1 VRRPGSGDSGQTMGE
16 VLVDDLPPSAVHLC
30 VDMQRFFSSGLPL
43 TFPGSDQKYTVRGV
57 TLQAFAMRSASRQ
70 LPYADRVVILLAV
83 KFGCNISSDTERRI
97 RTNERARVVDYLQAL
112 GISAISRH
120 ASYRRTATRRY
131 AHALDLLVDV
141 RLDERRLIVREL
153 RREAKISF
161 AHGLD
166 SGDLDLAAKQLENWS
181 SVRSAP

>member
-1 VRRPGSGDSGQTMGE
+1 MGD
-16 VLVDDLPPSAVHLC
+16 VLVDPVRPTTVHLC

-43 TFPGSDQKYTVRGV
+43 TVFRFRPEVYSPGV

-131 AHALDLLVDV
+131 TRALDLLVDV
-141 RLDERRLIVREL
+141 RLDERRLIIREL

-161 AHGLD
+161 VHGLD
-166 SGDLDLAAKQLENWS
+166 SGDLDFAAKQLENWT

>member
-1 VRRPGSGDSGQTMGE
+1 
-16 VLVDDLPPSAVHLC
+16 
-30 VDMQRFFSSGLPL
+30 
-43 TFPGSDQKYTVRGV
+43 
-57 TLQAFAMRSASRQ
+57 MRSASRQ

-97 RTNERARVVDYLQAL
+97 RTNERARVVDHLHAL
-112 GISAISRH
+112 GISAFSRH
-120 ASYRRTATRRY
+120 ASCRRTATRRY
-131 AHALDLLVDV
+131 ARALDLVVDV
-141 RLDERRLIVREL
+141 RLDERRLIIREL

-181 SVRSAP
+181 SVLSLAWVSLRNEVFRNTLEPSDGANLPFELAGIVWQGA

>member
-1 VRRPGSGDSGQTMGE
+1 
-16 VLVDDLPPSAVHLC
+16 
-30 VDMQRFFSSGLPL
+30 
-43 TFPGSDQKYTVRGV
+43 
-57 TLQAFAMRSASRQ
+57 MRSASRQ

-120 ASYRRTATRRY
+120 ASHRRTETRRY
-131 AHALDLLVDV
+131 TRALDLLVDV

-153 RREAKISF
+153 RREAKISWRIIACVGIAPERSF
-161 AHGLD
+161 GTPWSRAMVRTGPAAGFFSPRAFNRNQLRGVRCGLP
-166 SGDLDLAAKQLENWS
+166 
-181 SVRSAP
+181 RSAPFEICAVWQRRHVRCRDSP

>member
-1 VRRPGSGDSGQTMGE
+1 
-16 VLVDDLPPSAVHLC
+16 
-30 VDMQRFFSSGLPL
+30 MQRFFSSGLPL
-43 TFPGSDQKYTVRGV
+43 TVFRFRDQRYTVRGV

-83 KFGCNISSDTERRI
+83 KFGCNVSADTERRI

-131 AHALDLLVDV
+131 TRALDLLVDV
-141 RLDERRLIVREL
+141 LGLSLRVDSEGQPLKDFLTTIV
-153 RREAKISF
+153 S
-161 AHGLD
+161 D
-166 SGDLDLAAKQLENWS
+166 
-181 SVRSAP
+181 V

>member
-1 VRRPGSGDSGQTMGE
+1 
-16 VLVDDLPPSAVHLC
+16 
-30 VDMQRFFSSGLPL
+30 
-43 TFPGSDQKYTVRGV
+43 
-57 TLQAFAMRSASRQ
+57 MRSASRQ

-112 GISAISRH
+112 GICAISRH
-120 ASYRRTATRRY
+120 ASYRRTATRPY
-131 AHALDLLVDV
+131 ARALDLVVDV
-141 RLDERRLIVREL
+141 RLDERRLIIREL

-166 SGDLDLAAKQLENWS
+166 SGALDLAAKQLDNWTCAFRALIHGGLS
-181 SVRSAP
+181 LGWVSLHEVFRNTLEPGDGANRT

>member
-1 VRRPGSGDSGQTMGE
+1 MGD
-16 VLVDDLPPSAVHLC
+16 VLVDPVPPSAVHLY

-43 TFPGSDQKYTVRGV
+43 TVFRVQTRGITVRGV

-97 RTNERARVVDYLQAL
+97 RTNERARVVDHLEAL

-131 AHALDLLVDV
+131 TRALDLLIDV

-166 SGDLDLAAKQLENWS
+166 SGALDLAAKQLDNWS
-181 SVRSAP
+181 SVRSAPP

>member
-1 VRRPGSGDSGQTMGE
+1 M
-16 VLVDDLPPSAVHLC
+16 
-30 VDMQRFFSSGLPL
+30 
-43 TFPGSDQKYTVRGV
+43 
-57 TLQAFAMRSASRQ
+57 QAFAMRSAPRQ

-131 AHALDLLVDV
+131 TRALDLLVDV

-166 SGDLDLAAKQLENWS
+166 SGDLDLAANQLDNWS
-181 SVRSAP
+181 SVRSGR